1 LIGATLL
8 RLLSLRFHVGIFII
22 VDAILKTASLLS
34 LLTRVSKLLDL
45 WVVNQLKQCRHQV
58 ASLYLLETS
67 AYPREHQQLKEL
79 REASVEKYQH
89 RSVMNV
95 PADEAQFLSMILKM
109 MNAKKTIEV
118 GVFTGYSLLATALA
132 LPIDAKAGVQHK
144 VHFIASD
151 ATSAMKE
158 ILDNGEEGTFDF
170 AFVDADKE
178 SYIKYHDE
186 LLKLVRVGGII
197 GYDNTLWSGTVALA
211 DEDLSQE
218 WKDRIGINRIL
229 LRSFNAFLASD
240 SRIEQINDSQGSLL
254 AGCREVDHRTP
265 DIIFYFFFGASG
277 TSLCIMCPIDNPIMI
292 DLIV

>member
-1 LIGATLL
+1 
-8 RLLSLRFHVGIFII
+8 
-22 VDAILKTASLLS
+22 
-34 LLTRVSKLLDL
+34 
-45 WVVNQLKQCRHQV
+45 
-58 ASLYLLETS
+58 
-67 AYPREHQQLKEL
+67 
-79 REASVEKYQH
+79 
-89 RSVMNV
+89 MNV

-132 LPIDAKAGVQHK
+132 LPIDAKVIAIDPDREAYETGRPYIEKAGVQHK

-151 ATSAMKE
+151 AMSAMKE

-240 SRIEQINDSQGSLL
+240 SRIEL
-254 AGCREVDHRTP
+254 AHLSIGD
-265 DIIFYFFFGASG
+265 GL
-277 TSLCIMCPIDNPIMI
+277 SLCRRIK
-292 DLIV
+292 